1 MEPFQYRLFYYKNLK
16 KNKSKHKIYNKS
28 RSKKVTFA
36 PEVTFIPIKNNKK
49 TTIYNY
55 MINLL
60 SVFYSDADSYN
71 NNYNEK

>member
-1 MEPFQYRLFYYKNLK
+1 MEPFQYKLFYYKNLK
-16 KNKSKHKIYNKS
+16 NKAKNRRYKKS
-28 RSKKVTFA
+28 RSKKVTFD